1 MTDTNDRIFAAQLLT
16 YRPELR
22 RRALRLSRCEVAAD
36 DLTQDT
42 LERALRFRSQYRA
55 GTNLRAWLHQVLFS
69 VFVTRYRRLRRERA
83 ALRVLADDPA
93 SWASHERFASPEA
106 LLPVGEPIR
115 RMLDAL
121 PPGFADVVGMVD
133 LGGATYREASILL
146 GIPVGTVM
154 SRLHRARERLSAEI
168 AAPPRA
174 A

>member
-1 MTDTNDRIFAAQLLT
+1 MTDTDDRLFLAQLLSH
-16 YRPELR
+16 RPELR
-22 RRALRLSRCEVAAD
+22 RRALRLARCEVAAD
-36 DLTQDT
+36 DLTQDA
-42 LERALRFRSQYRA
+42 LERALRFRDQYRA

-93 SWASHERFASPEA
+93 SWAAEARFASPEA
-106 LLPVGEPIR
+106 HLPVGVPIR

-121 PPGFADVVGMVD
+121 PPGFADVVGVVD
-133 LGGATYREASILL
+133 LGGATYREASALL

-168 AAPPRA
+168 AA
-174 A
+174 